1 MEVPTSGFMFFGWW
15 INWFLHRNES
25 KGKAMI
31 ITHQIQIY
39 YNPERDN
46 YTIYTQLLENNE
58 VKYTVI
64 KKVVPDL
71 YKQYRDVFIE
81 QSLKKMDKWQ
91 EKYTKKS

>member
-1 MEVPTSGFMFFGWW
+1 
-15 INWFLHRNES
+15 
-25 KGKAMI
+25 MI